1 MARRDARLSGPISKN
16 PAGMP
21 ADATTTTY
29 RRRLSLLVG
38 ALLVQRADDRTKRSR
53 RPQPPNS
60 ASDSGRRKPTQ
71 PPSEAVEICTKRI
84 RGAPWA
90 PGSTSARHVFIS
102 AREWFRHPFGTPS
115 RAGVLKRDGGAFPSA
130 APPGCVQFTPTRSSA
145 GMARHGAGCAPRR
158 SSRPSN
164 LFSGLRP
171 ATTRYLGATALEK
184 PFRQRP
190 QSRWPAPPSRRFGCS
205 DSVTGRL

>member
-1 MARRDARLSGPISKN
+1 MPQSRHAICPRTRHISLPFCVHSVASTTLSSTLATDGTLARRDARLSGPISKN

-38 ALLVQRADDRTKRSR
+38 ALLVQRTDDRTKRSR

-60 ASDSGRRKPTQ
+60 ASDSGRRTPTQ

-102 AREWFRHPFGTPS
+102 AAAPAPLPDAHDFLS
-115 RAGVLKRDGGAFPSA
+115 ASLRAGRRPVRASRPLADRRGRPRRHVEVVMAPRMSA
-130 APPGCVQFTPTRSSA
+130 ARGRTRLA
-145 GMARHGAGCAPRR
+145 AA
-158 SSRPSN
+158 
-164 LFSGLRP
+164 
-171 ATTRYLGATALEK
+171 LG
-184 PFRQRP
+184 
-190 QSRWPAPPSRRFGCS
+190 
-205 DSVTGRL
+205 